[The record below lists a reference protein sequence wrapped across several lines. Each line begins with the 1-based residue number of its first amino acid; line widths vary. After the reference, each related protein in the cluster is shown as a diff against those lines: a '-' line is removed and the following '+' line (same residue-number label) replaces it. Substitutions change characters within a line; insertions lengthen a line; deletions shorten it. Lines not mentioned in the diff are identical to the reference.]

1 LTRAEKK
8 KIAAEEALQEG
19 CCELDRL
26 SDRLGKGKRINIAA
40 TAKRLGLDYYQLR
53 RRWKGISHA
62 RSEGQIKNRYMTFE
76 QEEVLEDWCTFL
88 ALIGLAQPR
97 DLVFQ
102 KCFALTGKL
111 PTRSWYKRFLKRH
124 PKFNPGRGSGLDPA
138 RAQCFNFAT
147 VQAHFDALSKRLKE
161 LNIPWEHVWNM
172 DEKGIQLG
180 GGRKGSIHYL
190 FPRHLR
196 HKVRLTSDNLEL
208 VTIVECVSATGV
220 AMPPGFIFS
229 GNAMCPEWFETGH
242 GPDDFL

>member
-220 AMPPGFIFS
+220 AARLHFFGECNVP
-229 GNAMCPEWFETGH
+229 
-242 GPDDFL
+242 